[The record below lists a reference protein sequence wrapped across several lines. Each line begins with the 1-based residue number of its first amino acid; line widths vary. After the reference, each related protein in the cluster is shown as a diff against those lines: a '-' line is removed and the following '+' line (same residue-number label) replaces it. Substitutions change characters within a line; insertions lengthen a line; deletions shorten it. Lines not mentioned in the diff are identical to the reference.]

1 MFVTY
6 LQIVQKKI
14 SLGINKNTYLNIYI
28 HVLIKCVYIYTYTDM
43 YTYIEHK

>member
-28 HVLIKCVYIYTYTDM
+28 HVLIVHM